1 MTGHKNNVYI
11 MGFMG
16 CGKTKIGSLLARK
29 LGFSFIDTD
38 MTIEKESG
46 MRINEIFDREGE
58 SGFRAREKNL
68 VERISRLEHRVV
80 SLGGG
85 TVIDLENWRMISE
98 SGTTVALSYPPEIIA
113 LRLENKKD
121 RPLLNAYSGKDRLDR
136 IASLMAERECHY
148 RRADLFL
155 HLNREV
161 EPGRIASALTGF
173 LGERA

>member
-1 MTGHKNNVYI
+1 MTSRKTNVYI

-29 LGFSFIDTD
+29 LEFSFIDTD
-38 MTIEKESG
+38 MTIEEESG
-46 MRINEIFDREGE
+46 MRINEIFDNEGE
-58 SGFRAREKNL
+58 SGFRTMEKNL

-85 TVIDLENWRMISE
+85 TVIDRENWRLISE
-98 SGTTVALSYPPEIIA
+98 SGTTIALSYPPEIIS

-121 RPLLNAYSGKDRLDR
+121 RPLLNAYGGKDRLDR
-136 IASLMAERECHY
+136 IAALMTERECYY
-148 RRADLFL
+148 RKADLFL

-161 EPGRIASALTGF
+161 EPGRIVRAVTGY
-173 LGERA
+173 LQERT